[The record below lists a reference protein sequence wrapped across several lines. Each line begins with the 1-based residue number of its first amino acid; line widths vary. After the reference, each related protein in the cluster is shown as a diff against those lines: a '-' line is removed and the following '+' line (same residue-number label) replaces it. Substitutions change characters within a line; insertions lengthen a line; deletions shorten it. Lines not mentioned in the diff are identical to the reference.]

1 MTGTSGSLNPSC
13 PKRGANDAELVQLP
27 RSRAADASDCTCRR
41 STGEERVPTSF
52 LHGSHTS
59 SPLAPGTSIAYLT
72 VMSSSEAWNT
82 VHQMVR
88 DFYASLPRLILAV
101 VIALFFYLLSRIVK
115 AIVRRRSTA
124 ECSHR
129 TLLIAMGRIV
139 QVVIILLGTLIAVT
153 AAFPG
158 FTPANLISALGIG
171 GIAIGFAFKDIFE
184 NFLAGILI
192 LMTRPFRIGD
202 QIIYERFE
210 GTVEDIQ
217 TRATWLRTYDGRR
230 VVIPNS
236 ELFKTSVTVNTAFET
251 RRLEYDFKIS
261 AVEDIDRAKE
271 IITGVMVGAK
281 DVLPDPKADV
291 VVMNFDSGQVTLR
304 ARWWSRS
311 RISDVLL
318 AQDHVLAG
326 AKAALSAA
334 GIKLPTGPASVVIN
348 ATNAEPAPALAKDQ
362 PR

>member
-1 MTGTSGSLNPSC
+1 
-13 PKRGANDAELVQLP
+13 
-27 RSRAADASDCTCRR
+27 
-41 STGEERVPTSF
+41 
-52 LHGSHTS
+52 
-59 SPLAPGTSIAYLT
+59 
-72 VMSSSEAWNT
+72 MSSSEAWNT
-82 VHQMVR
+82 VHEMVR
-88 DFYASLPRLILAV
+88 EFSASLPRLILAL
-101 VIALFFYLLSRIVK
+101 VIALFFYFLSRVVK
-115 AIVRRRSTA
+115 ALVRRRSTA
-124 ECSHR
+124 DFSHR
-129 TLLIAMGRIV
+129 TLRIAMGRIA
-139 QVVIILLGTLIAVT
+139 QVVIIVVGTLVAVT

-202 QIIYERFE
+202 QIIYDRFE

-236 ELFKTSVTVNTAFET
+236 ELFKNSVTVNTAFET
-251 RRLEYDFKIS
+251 RRLEHDFKIS
-261 AVEDIDRAKE
+261 VLEDIDRVKD
-271 IITGVMVGAK
+271 IITGVMVAAK

-291 VVMNFDSGQVTLR
+291 VVMHFDAGQVTLR

-318 AQDHVLAG
+318 AQDHVLGAAKSALAAAGVKGPAG
-326 AKAALSAA
+326 A
-334 GIKLPTGPASVVIN
+334 PAVVIN
-348 ATNAEPAPALAKDQ
+348 ATNAQQAPAVAKDQ